1 MRPLKTIALLLVL
14 VPAVSLAPKV
24 SLAREKKPNVS
35 AVFRNATF
43 VYVESPE
50 GDIYR
55 PGLYPPDRQAIGD
68 VEDALREWNRY
79 KLTTRRADAD
89 IVVVVQR
96 AARGCAARRAGV
108 VWSAAAAESSPGT
121 WTRKRTWNWARRRCR
136 CGSRHTRGFQQRRR
150 RHAARLHVEFGWKT
164 AGAHLESHPDRRAG
178 CTADPSLPAVE
189 GRGREGLSAKRG
201 EPAGEAVAGGV
212 RAARELGEVINP
224 RLARSGRGA

>member
-89 IVVVVQR
+89 IVIVVR
-96 AARGCAARRAGV
+96 KGRLADARLGGQVSAGQPLPPNQAPGHGPGSGPGTGLGGGAGAGV
-108 VWSAAAAESSPGT
+108 D
-121 WTRKRTWNWARRRCR
+121 TRADFSNDGDDMLRVYTLNSDGKLLGPIWNRTLTDGLDAPQIPLFR
-136 CGSRHTRGFQQRRR
+136 Q
-150 RHAARLHVEFGWKT
+150 LK
-164 AGAHLESHPDRRAG
+164 D
-178 CTADPSLPAVE
+178 AVE
-189 GRGREGLSAKRG
+189 KAYPPNVASQPAKQ
-201 EPAGEAVAGGV
+201 
-212 RAARELGEVINP
+212 
-224 RLARSGRGA
+224 